1 MFQVPSYLGIL
12 WSGSFNLSPDVE
24 EKIIGM
30 MTEQE
35 TEGGNKQLGLSVKVE
50 RGDTCD
56 VILYAPYWI
65 INKTSL
71 PLQLRVINYF

>member
-1 MFQVPSYLGIL
+1 
-12 WSGSFNLSPDVE
+12 VE
-24 EKIIGM
+24 EKIVGM
-30 MTEQE
+30 MTEQD

-71 PLQLRVINYF
+71 PLQLRVKPRIDNLEEINYFEIF